1 MSGDWT
7 TYDWRAEGVPA
18 TFTVDM
24 QYAAPPAGYDTLL
37 WFSCESL
44 KKAPL
49 SARDSNRA
57 QAFLR
62 ASRKQ
67 LRETVYVGC
76 VCAATW
82 QQHYFYTADA
92 RQIDVLE
99 ALCVKEKHLALECGR
114 AAEPDW
120 STYAQFL
127 YPDTAKLQTVIN
139 GRQIDAYASRGD
151 NLKIHRRLNLS
162 VGFPK
167 ETFRLQF
174 EEQARLEGF
183 AIGNPWFSAEH
194 DTPYGSTLHVI
205 SSLEK
210 PAVDEI
216 TTRIIDIASRFGGRL
231 FHWDCPFV
239 PKRGF

>member
-1 MSGDWT
+1 MSEDWI
-7 TYDWRAEGVPA
+7 TYDWKAEGVPA
-18 TFTVDM
+18 VFTVDL
-24 QYAAPPAGYDTLL
+24 QYAAPLAGYNTML
-37 WFSCESL
+37 WFSCASA
-44 KKAPL
+44 KKSPL
-49 SARDSNRA
+49 SARDNSRA

-67 LRETVYVGC
+67 LKEAVYVGC
-76 VCAATW
+76 VAADTW

-92 RQIDVLE
+92 GQIDVLE
-99 ALCVKEKHLALECGR
+99 ALCMKEKHLSAECGR

-120 STYAQFL
+120 NTYAQFL
-127 YPDTAKLQTVIN
+127 YPDAAKSQTIVN
-139 GRQIDAYASRGD
+139 GETIAAYASRGD

-167 ETFRLQF
+167 EPFRLLF

-183 AIGNPWFSAEH
+183 AIGNPWFSAEL

-210 PAVDEI
+210 PAVDEL

-231 FHWDCPFV
+231 FHWDCPLV